1 MIQRITTNG
10 MMNRYKTNLMKSYNT
25 LATASER
32 LNTERNFNSY
42 AENPTK
48 AAQAFQLR
56 RNRWNVENQIAN
68 TKQVVHKFQQAW
80 DCLDDTYQDLGVK
93 LGKYSALRADN
104 DADAGGRSAL
114 GEVLKG
120 AAESVMQTMNA
131 KYGQNF
137 VFSGADGERVPF
149 EWGPNGEVMYRG
161 MPVDVAVPTEAEL
174 ADGSWK
180 TALNDPNDQNSGLK
194 YQGYMDIVNS
204 IENEH
209 TFVDLGMGMKEDNG
223 QLIEA
228 SAFDTALNGADF
240 IGYGHRTVTLNSGKE
255 VMVPKNIISILN
267 QMGEVF
273 SACSPEDGSY
283 SDTPITTADGKQVSQ
298 EEMAEAL
305 QKALED
311 SLDDVHSKWIAHDTR
326 STFIETNAD
335 RLDSLDDSLNEQIT
349 TIEDIDPADAITA
362 LMWAQYSYNA
372 ALRIGTNLLSQSLID
387 YMN

>member
-10 MMNRYKTNLMKSYNT
+10 MMTKYKTNLMKSYNS

-32 LNTERNFNSY
+32 VTTERKFNSY
-42 AENPTK
+42 SESPTK

-80 DCLDDTYQDLGVK
+80 DCLEDTYQDLTVK

-104 DADAGGRSAL
+104 AADAGGRTAL
-114 GEVLKG
+114 GQVMKG

-137 VFSGADGERVPF
+137 VFSGADGEKVPF
-149 EWGPNGEVMYRG
+149 EWGQNGEVVYRG
-161 MPVDVAVPTEAEL
+161 MPVDVAVPTEEEFKN
-174 ADGSWK
+174 GGWETIK
-180 TALNDPNDQNSGLK
+180 DPNDNTKLK

-209 TFVDLGMGMKEDNG
+209 TFVDLGMGMKEVDG
-223 QLIEA
+223 ELIQS

-240 IGYGHRTVTLNSGKE
+240 IGYGYRTVTLNTGKE
-255 VMVPKNIISILN
+255 VMVPKNIISIMN
-267 QMGEVF
+267 QMGDIY
-273 SACSPEDGSY
+273 SACSPDGGAFSE
-283 SDTPITTADGKQVSQ
+283 TPITTADGKQVSQ

-305 QKALED
+305 EKGMEATM
-311 SLDDVHSKWIAHDTR
+311 DDMHAKWIAHDTR
-326 STFIETNAD
+326 NTFIKTNAD

-349 TIEDIDPADAITA
+349 GIEDIEPADAITA

>member
-10 MMNRYKTNLMKSYNT
+10 MITRYKTNLMKSYNS

-32 LNTERNFNSY
+32 VTTERKFNSY
-42 AENPTK
+42 AESPTK

-80 DCLDDTYQDLGVK
+80 DCMEDTYQDLTVK

-104 DADAGGRSAL
+104 AADAGGRTAL
-114 GEVLKG
+114 GQVIKG

-137 VFSGADGERVPF
+137 VFSGADGETVPF
-149 EWGPNGEVMYRG
+149 EWGADGSVEYRG
-161 MPVDVAVPTEAEL
+161 MKVDVKTPTEDEL
-174 ADGSWK
+174 KNGTWKGKTEYADYEK
-180 TALNDPNDQNSGLK
+180 I
-194 YQGYMDIVNS
+194 YNS

-209 TFVDLGMGMKEDNG
+209 TFVDLGMGMKEDTQG
-223 QLIEA
+223 PTTKLIES

-240 IGYGHRTVTLNSGKE
+240 IGYGTRVVTLNSGKE
-255 VMVPKNIISILN
+255 VTVPKNIISILN
-267 QMGEVF
+267 QMGDIYSSC
-273 SACSPEDGSY
+273 SAEDGSF
-283 SDTPITTADGKQVSQ
+283 SDTPITTLDGKQVSQ
-298 EEMAEAL
+298 EDMAEAL
-305 QKALED
+305 EKGMEA
-311 SLDDVHSKWIAHDTR
+311 SMDDMHAKFIAHDTR
-326 STFIETNAD
+326 NTFIKTNAD

-349 TIEDIDPADAITA
+349 DMEDIDPADAITA

>member
-1 MIQRITTNG
+1 MIHRITTNG
-10 MMNRYKTNLMKSYNT
+10 MMTRYKTNLMKSYNS

-32 LNTERNFNSY
+32 VTTERKFNSY

-80 DCLDDTYQDLGVK
+80 DCMEDTYQDLTVK

-104 DADAGGRSAL
+104 AADAGGRTAL
-114 GEVLKG
+114 GQVIKG
-120 AAESVMQTMNA
+120 AAESAMQTMNA

-137 VFSGADGERVPF
+137 VFSGADGENVPF
-149 EWGPNGEVMYRG
+149 EWGTDGSVEYRG
-161 MPVDVAVPTEAEL
+161 MKVDVKTPTEDEL
-174 ADGSWK
+174 KDGSWK
-180 TALNDPNDQNSGLK
+180 GKPEYADYEKIYNT
-194 YQGYMDIVNS
+194 

-209 TFVDLGMGMKEDNG
+209 TFVDLGMGMKEDTQNG
-223 QLIEA
+223 QTKLIES

-240 IGYGHRTVTLNSGKE
+240 IGYGTRVVTLNSGKE
-255 VMVPKNIISILN
+255 VTVPKNIISIMN
-267 QMGEVF
+267 QMGEIYSSC
-273 SACSPEDGSY
+273 SAEDGSF
-283 SDTPITTADGKQVSQ
+283 SDTPITTLDGKQVSQ
-298 EEMAEAL
+298 EDMAEAL
-305 QKALED
+305 EWAMEA
-311 SLDDVHSKWIAHDTR
+311 SMDDMHSKFIAHDTR
-326 STFIETNAD
+326 NTFIKTNAD

-349 TIEDIDPADAITA
+349 SIEDIDPADAITA